1 MAKGKKT
8 GGGSRKGSENRSTV
22 AAREA
27 FQFAFHG
34 IGGIAALVAWAKKNR
49 TEFYK
54 LYARLI
60 PTETHVTGA
69 DGEPLGIV
77 ILPRKEIDSYTVA
90 DGQA

>member
-60 PTETHVTGA
+60 PTETQCYPAQMASRSELSFCRAKRLTHT
-69 DGEPLGIV
+69 P
-77 ILPRKEIDSYTVA
+77 
-90 DGQA
+90 